1 MENDLP
7 GPHPPLTYGIFHM
20 FRHFFFESF
29 PYCDSVWECEV
40 LNSNHSG
47 HSMLEIVEN
56 QKGDEAAVCKCVTD
70 IGSIP
75 LYHSLQVL
83 SI

>member
-1 MENDLP
+1 MENDP
-7 GPHPPLTYGIFHM
+7 PDPPLTYGIFHM
-20 FRHFFFESF
+20 FRHFF
-29 PYCDSVWECEV
+29 PYCDSEWECEV
-40 LNSNHSG
+40 LNSNYSG
-47 HSMLEIVEN
+47 HSSMPEIVEN